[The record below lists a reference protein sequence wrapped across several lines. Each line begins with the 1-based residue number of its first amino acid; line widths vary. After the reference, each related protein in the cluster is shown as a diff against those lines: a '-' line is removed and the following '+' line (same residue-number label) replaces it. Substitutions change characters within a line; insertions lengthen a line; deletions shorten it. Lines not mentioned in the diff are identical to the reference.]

1 MVRHP
6 TQDLRKHWKMK
17 RILII
22 LSALVFT
29 GCAVLDA
36 YLMAPYDAN
45 EYLLITQ
52 IRVDAGQYKKQCD
65 NPVLAQ
71 VNAQAMANRTE
82 LYERYQE
89 QIPRN
94 ANGFKAAQALNEIA
108 QGLNTA
114 YVKGSVSPVFCR
126 LKYNNIEHS
135 AELIQRVTA
144 GRPRR

>member
-1 MVRHP
+1 
-6 TQDLRKHWKMK
+6 MK
-17 RILII
+17 QIFLVAFA
-22 LSALVFT
+22 LSLT
-29 GCAVLDA
+29 GCAVWDA
-36 YLMAPYDAN
+36 YMMAPYDAN
-45 EYLLITQ
+45 EYLQITE
-52 IRVDAGQYKKQCD
+52 IRTNAIQYRRQCD
-65 NPVLAQ
+65 NPVLAP

-82 LYERYQE
+82 LYEKYQE

-94 ANGFKAAQALNEIA
+94 ANGFKAAQTLNEIS

-114 YVKGSVSPVFCR
+114 YAKGPVSSVFCK

>member
-1 MVRHP
+1 
-6 TQDLRKHWKMK
+6 MK
-17 RILII
+17 PIFIA
-22 LSALVFT
+22 LSTVFLSSCALW
-29 GCAVLDA
+29 DA
-36 YLMAPYDAN
+36 YFMAPYDAN
-45 EYLLITQ
+45 EYMLITE
-52 IRVDAGQYKKQCD
+52 IRTNAIQYRRQCD
-65 NPVLAQ
+65 NPVLAP

-82 LYERYQE
+82 LYEKYEE

-94 ANGFKAAQALNEIA
+94 DNGKTAARALNEIA

-114 YVKGSVSPVFCR
+114 YGKGVVSPVFCK

>member
-1 MVRHP
+1 
-6 TQDLRKHWKMK
+6 MK
-17 RILII
+17 RIL
-22 LSALVFT
+22 LVAFAFSLTSCALW
-29 GCAVLDA
+29 DA

-45 EYLLITQ
+45 EYLQITK
-52 IRVDAGQYKKQCD
+52 IRTHAIQYRRQCD

-82 LYERYQE
+82 LYEKYQE

-108 QGLNTA
+108 QGLTTA
-114 YVKGSVSPVFCR
+114 YVKGSVSPMFCK

-144 GRPRR
+144 GRPRK